1 MSTTEKPKYYGKRH
15 RLAKPELLAPAGNLE
30 KLKFAIHYGADAV
43 YIGGQKYGLRSNA
56 DNFSFEEMR
65 EGVEFANRYGAK
77 VFVATNIYAH
87 DEDIAGLEEYL
98 CKLEEV
104 GISAVIVADPAIIET
119 ALRCA
124 PGLEVH
130 LSTQQSTL
138 NWQAVKFW
146 KEEGLPR
153 VVLGRETSF
162 AEIAEIKKHVDVE
175 IEAFIH
181 GAMCSSF
188 SGRCVL
194 SNHFTDRDS
203 NRGGCCQSC
212 RWKYDLFE
220 DARSEQEWVSEEDAA
235 DQQMLQQFSLGVNQ
249 KPLYEEQD
257 SAFSMGSKDLCM
269 LEDIPNLIEVGVD
282 SFKIEGRMKSI
293 HYVATVVNAYRQAI
307 DSYMADPDNYVLKS
321 EWLEDINKAANRPLN
336 TGFFYDTPDH
346 EDHIYEAEEKAVP
359 YDFAGLVLDYDEATG
374 IATVQ
379 QRNHFKPGQEIE
391 FFGPNQMFFKQT
403 VGQLW
408 DEEGNELDAARHPLQ
423 KVKMK
428 VDQPVRYFDM
438 MRKNNTKQAKQAV
451 KAAVTV

>member
-1 MSTTEKPKYYGKRH
+1 MQTTKRHVPKYSGKRN
-15 RLAKPELLAPAGNLE
+15 RLSKPELLAPAGNLE

-65 EGVEFANRYGAK
+65 EGVEFAKKYGAK

-87 DEDIAGLEEYL
+87 NEDLAGIEEYL
-98 CKLEEV
+98 RNLYEA
-104 GISAVIVADPAIIET
+104 GISAVIVADPIIVDT
-119 ALRCA
+119 ARKA
-124 PGLEVH
+124 VPGLEVH
-130 LSTQQSTL
+130 LSTQQSTV

-162 AEIAEIKKHVDVE
+162 EEIEEIKKHVDVE

-181 GAMCSSF
+181 GAMCSSY

-220 DARSEQEWVSEEDAA
+220 DSRPEAAWISEEEAMGDPV
-235 DQQMLQQFSLGVNQ
+235 LRQFQLGVTQ
-249 KPLYEEQD
+249 LPQFEEQD
-257 SAFSMGSKDLCM
+257 NPFTMGSKDLCM
-269 LEDIPNLIEVGVD
+269 IEHIPDLIDVGVD

-293 HYVATVVNAYRQAI
+293 HYVATVVNVYRQAI
-307 DSYMADPDNYVLKS
+307 DSYMADPENYVLKP
-321 EWLEDINKAANRPLN
+321 EWVEEINKAANRPLN

-346 EDHIYEAEEKAVP
+346 EDHIYEPEEKAAP
-359 YDFAGLVLDYDEATG
+359 YDFAGLVLDYDPDTRMAV
-374 IATVQ
+374 IQ
-379 QRNHFKPGQEIE
+379 QRNHFKPGQEVE
-391 FFGPNQMFFKQT
+391 FFGPGGTFFKQT
-403 VGQLW
+403 VSEIW
-408 DEEGNELDAARHPLQ
+408 DENGNVLDAARHPLQ
-423 KVKMK
+423 KVKIK
-428 VDQPVRYFDM
+428 VKQPVSYFDM
-438 MRKNNTKQAKQAV
+438 MRKRK
-451 KAAVTV
+451 